1 MQRLKLIK
9 DQRLEHKQRRQKI
22 LEFTQMLEYTDGALT
37 NFDEELWNA
46 TVETVLVQLDENMI
60 FRWRMVRKAWYAFDR
75 YDAQTN

>member
-1 MQRLKLIK
+1 
-9 DQRLEHKQRRQKI
+9 
-22 LEFTQMLEYTDGALT
+22 MLEYTDGALT